1 MSADPPPLAFNP
13 WRSRCSPRS
22 TEVAARMM
30 MKGRPR
36 KGASSLETDRPRPL
50 AGRQKGRRGSRQRG
64 RRCSWRC
71 ARPSILG
78 GTDRPRWRSVS
89 ALLHSRCWGDG
100 PRPPSWLEPRAR
112 TGRAAAA
119 AVAEGKGCARG
130 RHRKG
135 REAEES
141 YARGRSLVC
150 RTIGVG
156 APHSLSLGSAR
167 SCCELHSIFGRG
179 RPRTD
184 ALQRGQLDLHLKE
197 GTDGFD

>member
-1 MSADPPPLAFNP
+1 
-13 WRSRCSPRS
+13 
-22 TEVAARMM
+22 MM

-100 PRPPSWLEPRAR
+100 PRPPSWLEHVR
-112 TGRAAAA
+112 GRRERRRRRLPKAKA
-119 AVAEGKGCARG
+119 ARG

-156 APHSLSLGSAR
+156 APHSLSLSRQR
-167 SCCELHSIFGRG
+167 SFLLRV
-179 RPRTD
+179 
-184 ALQRGQLDLHLKE
+184 ALDLRTRPAMV
-197 GTDGFD
+197 GCIAG

>member
-1 MSADPPPLAFNP
+1 MSVDPPLALNP
-13 WRSRCSPRS
+13 WRSCFAPRS

-36 KGASSLETDRPRPL
+36 KGASSSLETDRPRPL

-89 ALLHSRCWGDG
+89 ALLLHSRCWGDG
-100 PRPPSWLEPRAR
+100 PRPPSWLEHVRGRRERRRLPKAKAAR
-112 TGRAAAA
+112 EAAI
-119 AVAEGKGCARG
+119 GKG
-130 RHRKG
+130 G

-156 APHSLSLGSAR
+156 APHSLSLSAALVPVASCTR
-167 SCCELHSIFGRG
+167 SSDAAGHGRMHC
-179 RPRTD
+179 REVIRICI
-184 ALQRGQLDLHLKE
+184 
-197 GTDGFD
+197 